1 MSNNEGYIFNEIE
14 ENENRKKEENTN
26 TSDGYEEY
34 EYEEENENEDED
46 SDIEVD
52 FDHESLSFMGEEDGE
67 DDDSFDEENEENEE
81 DESPYSTPYGYTE
94 VKEDE
99 KDNADDDGDVQ
110 GNQGE
115 KRKKSWKSIF
125 LIFFMVFLF
134 VSSLGI
140 GYYFFN
146 LLFNPKLSPDN
157 LVNDIK
163 QAEAVEEKE
172 PEPENKTYN
181 FLILG
186 VDKRFDDVGRS
197 DTIIVLS
204 VNMAKKKIGLISVPR
219 DSYVEI
225 PNHGMTKINHAYAYG
240 QAELS
245 RQMVENTLGIKIDNY
260 IVFNF
265 RSFKNI
271 IDKLGGVDL
280 NVDKDMYYR
289 DDWDGEKGFVIDL
302 HAGPQHLDGE
312 KAIQY
317 IRYRDEEGDIGRV
330 RRQQTFLSAVL
341 ETLTY
346 PKTVTKIPGILR
358 ECFSSFETDL
368 KFSDIFE
375 LASYLRPHQKYQI
388 QTVMV
393 PGYPDM
399 IDDISYWIIDQEVL
413 QESLFELDDFINQS
427 PLDDANA
434 GKKEALLAE
443 KTDEKKEE
451 QEKEQKEKSSSDP
464 ERIDVTKKSGNDTGE
479 QKRNARAS
487 IFKGTDKEDRS
498 SLDWKL
504 SELGRLNTE
513 KAEKNRIEQEAKEKL
528 LAEEMR
534 AMEEEAE
541 RQRYR
546 ERFKTNF
553 VLNEN
558 NNTLSGVRIINT
570 TDDLERTDV
579 AMQALESNNIE
590 VSMVNNRRDEG
601 SSNDRTIFIVSS
613 NNDKIA
619 SVLNSLP
626 FRFTVMYKNNTD
638 ISTLIIGQDFYK

>member
-14 ENENRKKEENTN
+14 ENEKGKEEEYRDV
-26 TSDGYEEY
+26 SDEY
-34 EYEEENENEDED
+34 ENENDSEEDPD
-46 SDIEVD
+46 VEVD
-52 FDHESLSFMGEEDGE
+52 FDYEEFSSMEDVEDMDTSEEESENEN
-67 DDDSFDEENEENEE
+67 DEEENL
-81 DESPYSTPYGYTE
+81 YATPYGYTE
-94 VKEDE
+94 VEKEKEEEYNSDSW
-99 KDNADDDGDVQ
+99 DGSGQ
-110 GNQGE
+110 E
-115 KRKKSWKSIF
+115 RKKKRSWKSIF

-134 VSSLGI
+134 VSSLGV

-146 LLFNPKLSPDN
+146 LLFNPNLSPDN
-157 LVNDIK
+157 LVHDIQ
-163 QAEAVEEKE
+163 QAEAVEEEKK
-172 PEPENKTYN
+172 EPENKTYN

-245 RQMVENTLGIKIDNY
+245 RQIVANTLGIKIDNY

-302 HAGPQHLDGE
+302 QAGPQHLDGE

-368 KFSDIFE
+368 TFSDVFE

-413 QESLFELDDFINQS
+413 QASLFELDDFINQS
-427 PLDDANA
+427 TVDNVNTE
-434 GKKEALLAE
+434 KKEALLAE
-443 KTDEKKEE
+443 KTDDTKAKEE
-451 QEKEQKEKSSSDP
+451 ENKKSSSDP
-464 ERIDVTKKSGNDTGE
+464 ERIDVTQKSEKGIEE
-479 QKRNARAS
+479 QKRNSRAS
-487 IFKGTDKEDRS
+487 IFKGTEKADHS

-513 KAEKNRIEQEAKEKL
+513 KAEKKRMEREAKEKL

-553 VLNEN
+553 ILNEN

-601 SSNDRTIFIVSS
+601 NSNDRTIFIVSS